1 MIIVRPMA
9 KVSSTP
15 EITGTTE
22 AFPSTAVSSLPI
34 TLPTADVG
42 DLRVVIVS
50 YYNVAAN
57 VVSGWDT
64 VGTNIVDFHR
74 MATISRRKQAGD
86 PDTISLTFSAAT
98 TSLAAK
104 AWTIANGGTAT
115 MVGVSGNG
123 TVHGTPSIGTTT
135 KNNVVLRAA
144 FSGSASYTWSPG
156 PTPYSDI
163 VAGRRMASAFQ
174 LSQAIELLPVVNAT
188 VPSNTTW
195 AASTVAIGTYFTGPT
210 TAQKG
215 SLTSTMTGTTINVDN
230 EIGPWTAAGT
240 HPGTVL
246 VGNGYRITNG
256 GRATVSLN
264 VTRGNFSGTMI
275 IKLWIDGVLIATQQG
290 GANAS
295 TTTLNA
301 PVMDLEDAS
310 LITATFQSTSNF
322 SGSNNV
328 TAATLE
334 ITPV

>member
-1 MIIVRPMA
+1 MIIVRPMT

-22 AFPSTAVSSLPI
+22 AFPSTSVSSLPI
-34 TLPTADVG
+34 TLPSADVG

-57 VVSGWDT
+57 PVSGWDT
-64 VGTNIVDFHR
+64 VGTNIADFHR

-86 PDTISLTFSAAT
+86 PDTISLTFSGAT

-123 TVHGTPSIGTTT
+123 TVHGTPAIGTTT

-156 PTPYSDI
+156 PTPYADI

-174 LSQAIELLPVVNAT
+174 LSQAIEALPVVNAT

-215 SLTSTMTGTTINVDN
+215 SLTTSMIGTTLNVDN
-230 EIGPWTAAGT
+230 EIGSWTAAGT

-246 VGNGYRITNG
+246 VGNAYRIING
-256 GRATVSLN
+256 GRASVSLN
-264 VTRGNFSGTMI
+264 VTRGNFAGTMT
-275 IKLWIDGVLIATQQG
+275 IKLWLDGVNVATAVG

-295 TTTLNA
+295 NVVLTSS
-301 PVMDLEDAS
+301 VMDLEDAT
-310 LITATFQSTSNF
+310 LLTATFQSTSNF

-334 ITPV
+334 IIPA